1 MISAKSQAMVEGLI
15 SKGRVAM
22 AEYLNETAAH
32 ILEESQKQVPK
43 SLDHQPRPNDPNYPD
58 VPLEETGRVNEATA
72 AQPRN
77 PLGQFATYAEAD
89 MVATV
94 EYDSPYAAA
103 QHEGE
108 MTYERGG
115 KVIEWKAEHYTVPG
129 TKKKY
134 LEDPLKAAMADGSAK
149 LAAFSRVAFDT

>member
-1 MISAKSQAMVEGLI
+1 MLSAKTGAMVEELI
-15 SKGRVAM
+15 GKARVAM
-22 AEYLNETAAH
+22 AEYLNETAAE
-32 ILEESQKQVPK
+32 IFDQSQKEVPK
-43 SLDHQPRPNDPNYPD
+43 SLDHQPRPNDPNYPEES
-58 VPLEETGRVNEATA
+58 LEETGRVSEATA

-77 PLGQFATYAEAD
+77 ALGQFATYAEED
-89 MVATV
+89 MVATI

-108 MTYERGG
+108 MTYERNG
-115 KVIEWKAEHYTVPG
+115 KTIEWKATNYTTPG

-149 LAAFSRVAFDT
+149 LAGFSRVAFDG